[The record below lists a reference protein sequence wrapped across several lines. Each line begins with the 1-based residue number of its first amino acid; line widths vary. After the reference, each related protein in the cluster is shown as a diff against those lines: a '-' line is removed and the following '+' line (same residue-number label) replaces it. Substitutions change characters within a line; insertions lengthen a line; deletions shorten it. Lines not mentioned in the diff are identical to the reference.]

1 MRDLWGRCLGVRRGL
16 SSAVRLTAIATCLT
30 AGLAACAPSPTYQD
44 PLAQIGGTIPPAASR
59 AGAADFRAVSLGV
72 VLTANTIKAMRAAT
86 EVHQHTAELRFDSE
100 MAVEDADPVPLTH
113 AIQRALKHRFKRV
126 VKLDNLAAAGAAGV
140 DAVMLLD
147 IRIDYGSITGTK
159 TTVKLRGIIMDL
171 NHDQLGEVAGNGI
184 GRIPFFP
191 TAYMFHDASVR
202 AVRNFAQSLDRAPD
216 IAARL
221 RAPGLPAP
229 ASSTPLLASAPA
241 GPPLRP
247 LPANG
252 RRVALVVGNAHY
264 RDVPTL
270 SNTANDA
277 RLVART
283 LKGLGFTLV
292 GGGAQLDL
300 DRHRFLTEIAQFGR
314 MLNGGAVAVFYYAG
328 HGLQLRG
335 ENYLVPVDANPEKP
349 ADADI
354 QLVDTSAILHQMEDS
369 GARLKVV
376 MLDACRNNPFGGRGL
391 RGVDSGLAQ
400 MAAPV
405 GTLISYATAPGHVA
419 EDGAAGGDGPYA
431 LALTRAMRQ
440 PGVGILRMFNDVAVQ
455 VDATTAH
462 AQQPWLAL
470 SPIDGDFYFDG
481 R

>member
-1 MRDLWGRCLGVRRGL
+1 MLGVGIRTSGIRHGL
-16 SSAVRLTAIATCLT
+16 HRLVRLIAGAALLCV
-30 AGLAACAPSPTYQD
+30 GLAACAPSPDYQD
-44 PLAQIGGTIPPAASR
+44 PLAQIGRSVVPEAGQRTRANFKTLALGIVFTPNTMKAMKAA
-59 AGAADFRAVSLGV
+59 AVAQQGAA
-72 VLTANTIKAMRAAT
+72 
-86 EVHQHTAELRFDSE
+86 LRFMNGE
-100 MAVEDADPVPLTH
+100 ATKDADPQKLTR
-113 AIQRALKHRFKRV
+113 AINETLRQRFGRV
-126 VKLDNLAAAGAAGV
+126 VELANFDAAKAAGV
-140 DAVMLLD
+140 DAVMALD
-147 IRIDYGSITGTK
+147 IQIKYAFMFGTD
-159 TTVKLRGIIMDL
+159 TTVALRGIFLDARRAPVG
-171 NHDQLGEVAGNGI
+171 QVAGNGSVAL
-184 GRIPFFP
+184 PFSPSSYGFRR
-191 TAYMFHDASVR
+191 ASER
-202 AVRNFAQSLDRAPD
+202 AVKQFAYSLDHASD
-216 IAARL
+216 VAARL
-221 RAPGLPAP
+221 NAPAP
-229 ASSTPLLASAPA
+229 SAAVLASTPV
-241 GPPLRP
+241 GPPFRP
-247 LPANG
+247 LPANA

-270 SNTANDA
+270 ANTAADA
-277 RLVART
+277 RLVATT
-283 LKGLGFTLV
+283 LQGLGFTLV

-300 DRHRFLTEIAQFGR
+300 DRHQFLKEIAQFGR
-314 MLNGGAVAVFYYAG
+314 MLNGGSVAVFYYAG

-335 ENYLVPVDANPEKP
+335 ENYLVPVDANPERP

-431 LALTRAMRQ
+431 LALTQAMRQ
-440 PGVGILRMFNDVAVQ
+440 PGVGILRMFNNVAVR